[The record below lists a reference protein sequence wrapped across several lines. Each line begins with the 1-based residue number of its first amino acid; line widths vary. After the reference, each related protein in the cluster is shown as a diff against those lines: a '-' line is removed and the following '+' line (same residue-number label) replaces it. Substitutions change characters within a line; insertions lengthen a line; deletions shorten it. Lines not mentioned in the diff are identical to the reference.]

1 MHCGSVIGGAWIKDG
16 DVTPCYSYWKNSD
29 FPQITQIPLTRFI
42 PKVFVVARNP
52 STGGIN
58 RSIHAPPPPLFPPNS
73 PETNFTGR
81 SKESFLILSLIHG
94 RSVFHSGWLF
104 SEMKGLYVYTFQVT
118 TYPGSFQKFSNEIST
133 GYAFLLVPIQCRI
146 HFEDRIIYF
155 ARTTDCLFVMCVTFS
170 QWKPDPDTDSG
181 KWCPR
186 IEFSSSSNWKISLYC
201 LASIVV
207 GEPVGEENFCASWID
222 DNGNNWKL
230 ILYDRCTN
238 C

>member
-1 MHCGSVIGGAWIKDG
+1 MLQLLEKFRFPSDYSDPPYSIYPESVCCRAKPFDRG
-16 DVTPCYSYWKNSD
+16 DQSEYSRTTLS
-29 FPQITQIPLTRFI
+29 FI
-42 PKVFVVARNP
+42 PPPAPRKPILPAVQRKVSWFYRSFTVVL
-52 STGGIN
+52 S
-58 RSIHAPPPPLFPPNS
+58 SIRDGYFRKWRDC
-73 PETNFTGR
+73 T
-81 SKESFLILSLIHG
+81 
-94 RSVFHSGWLF
+94 
-104 SEMKGLYVYTFQVT
+104 YTFQVT

-133 GYAFLLVPIQCRI
+133 GYAFLLVAIQCRI

>member
-1 MHCGSVIGGAWIKDG
+1 MGMLLRVTVTGKIQISLRLLRSPLLDLSRKCLLSRETLRPGGSIGVFTHHPLLYSPPTPRKPILPVVQRKVSWFYRSFTVVLSSIRDG
-16 DVTPCYSYWKNSD
+16 YFRKWRDCT
-29 FPQITQIPLTRFI
+29 
-42 PKVFVVARNP
+42 
-52 STGGIN
+52 
-58 RSIHAPPPPLFPPNS
+58 
-73 PETNFTGR
+73 
-81 SKESFLILSLIHG
+81 
-94 RSVFHSGWLF
+94 
-104 SEMKGLYVYTFQVT
+104 YTFQVT

-146 HFEDRIIYF
+146 HFEDRKIYF
-155 ARTTDCLFVMCVTFS
+155 VRTTDCLFVMCVTFS
-170 QWKPDPDTDSG
+170 QWKPDPDTDLG

>member
-1 MHCGSVIGGAWIKDG
+1 MGMLLRVTVTGKIQISLRLLRSPLLDLSRKCLLSRETLRPGGSIGVFTHHPLLYSPPAPRKPILPAVQRKVSWFYRSFTVVLSSIRDG
-16 DVTPCYSYWKNSD
+16 YFRKWRDCT
-29 FPQITQIPLTRFI
+29 
-42 PKVFVVARNP
+42 
-52 STGGIN
+52 
-58 RSIHAPPPPLFPPNS
+58 
-73 PETNFTGR
+73 
-81 SKESFLILSLIHG
+81 
-94 RSVFHSGWLF
+94 
-104 SEMKGLYVYTFQVT
+104 YTFQVT

-133 GYAFLLVPIQCRI
+133 GYAFPLVPIQCRI

-181 KWCPR
+181 KWCLR

>member
-1 MHCGSVIGGAWIKDG
+1 MLQLLEKFRFPSDYSDPPYSIYPESVCCRAKPFDQG
-16 DVTPCYSYWKNSD
+16 DQSEYSRTTPS
-29 FPQITQIPLTRFI
+29 FI
-42 PKVFVVARNP
+42 PPPTPRKPILPAVQRKVSWFYRSFTVVL
-52 STGGIN
+52 S
-58 RSIHAPPPPLFPPNS
+58 SIRDGYFRKWRDC
-73 PETNFTGR
+73 T
-81 SKESFLILSLIHG
+81 
-94 RSVFHSGWLF
+94 
-104 SEMKGLYVYTFQVT
+104 YTFQVT

-133 GYAFLLVPIQCRI
+133 GYAFSLVPIQCRI
-146 HFEDRIIYF
+146 HFEDRKIYF
-155 ARTTDCLFVMCVTFS
+155 VRTTDCLFVMCVTFS

-230 ILYDRCTN
+230 ILYDRCIN

>member
-1 MHCGSVIGGAWIKDG
+1 MGMLLRVTVTGKIQISLRLLRSPLLDLSRKCLLSRETLRPGGSIG
-16 DVTPCYSYWKNSD
+16 VFTHHPLLYS
-29 FPQITQIPLTRFI
+29 
-42 PKVFVVARNP
+42 
-52 STGGIN
+52 
-58 RSIHAPPPPLFPPNS
+58 PPNS

-133 GYAFLLVPIQCRI
+133 GYAFPLVPIQCRI
-146 HFEDRIIYF
+146 HFEDRKIYF

-230 ILYDRCTN
+230 ILYDRCIN

>member
-1 MHCGSVIGGAWIKDG
+1 MGMLLRVTVTGKIQISLRLLRSPLLDLSRKCLLSRETLRPGGSIGVFTHHPLLYSPPTPRKPILPAVQRKVSWFYRSFTVVLSSIRDG
-16 DVTPCYSYWKNSD
+16 YFRKWRDCT
-29 FPQITQIPLTRFI
+29 
-42 PKVFVVARNP
+42 
-52 STGGIN
+52 
-58 RSIHAPPPPLFPPNS
+58 
-73 PETNFTGR
+73 
-81 SKESFLILSLIHG
+81 
-94 RSVFHSGWLF
+94 
-104 SEMKGLYVYTFQVT
+104 YTFQVT
-118 TYPGSFQKFSNEIST
+118 TYPGSFQKFSNKIST

-146 HFEDRIIYF
+146 HFEDRKIYF

-207 GEPVGEENFCASWID
+207 GEENFCASWID

>member
-1 MHCGSVIGGAWIKDG
+1 MLLRVTVTGKIQISLRLLRSPLLDLSRKCLLSRETLRPGGSIGVFTHHPLLYSPPTPRKPILPAVQRKVSWFYRSFTVVLSSIRDG
-16 DVTPCYSYWKNSD
+16 YFRKWRDCT
-29 FPQITQIPLTRFI
+29 
-42 PKVFVVARNP
+42 
-52 STGGIN
+52 
-58 RSIHAPPPPLFPPNS
+58 
-73 PETNFTGR
+73 
-81 SKESFLILSLIHG
+81 
-94 RSVFHSGWLF
+94 
-104 SEMKGLYVYTFQVT
+104 YTFQVT

-133 GYAFLLVPIQCRI
+133 GYAFLLVAIQCRI
-146 HFEDRIIYF
+146 HFEDRKIYF

>member
-1 MHCGSVIGGAWIKDG
+1 MLQLLEKFRFPSDYSDPPYSIYPESVCCRAKPFDRG
-16 DVTPCYSYWKNSD
+16 DQSEYSRTTPS
-29 FPQITQIPLTRFI
+29 FI
-42 PKVFVVARNP
+42 PPPTPRKPILPAVQRKVSWFYRSFTVVL
-52 STGGIN
+52 S
-58 RSIHAPPPPLFPPNS
+58 SIRDGYFRKWRDC
-73 PETNFTGR
+73 T
-81 SKESFLILSLIHG
+81 
-94 RSVFHSGWLF
+94 
-104 SEMKGLYVYTFQVT
+104 YTFQVT

-133 GYAFLLVPIQCRI
+133 GYAFLLVAIQCRI
-146 HFEDRIIYF
+146 HFEDRKIYF

-230 ILYDRCTN
+230 ILYDRCIN

>member
-1 MHCGSVIGGAWIKDG
+1 MGMLLRVTVTGKIQISLRLLRSALLDLSRKCLLSRETLRPGGSIG
-16 DVTPCYSYWKNSD
+16 VFTHHPLLYS
-29 FPQITQIPLTRFI
+29 P
-42 PKVFVVARNP
+42 P
-52 STGGIN
+52 S
-58 RSIHAPPPPLFPPNS
+58 S

-81 SKESFLILSLIHG
+81 SKESFLILSLIHVLSSIRDG
-94 RSVFHSGWLF
+94 YFRKWRDCT
-104 SEMKGLYVYTFQVT
+104 YTFQVT

-133 GYAFLLVPIQCRI
+133 GYAFFLVPIQCRI
-146 HFEDRIIYF
+146 HFEDRKIYF

-207 GEPVGEENFCASWID
+207 GEENFCASWID

-230 ILYDRCTN
+230 ILYDRCIN

>member
-1 MHCGSVIGGAWIKDG
+1 MGMLLRVTVTGKIQISLRLLRSPLLDLSRKCLLSRETLRPGGSIGVFTHHPLLYSPPTPRKPILPAVQRKVSWFYRSFTVVLSSIRDG
-16 DVTPCYSYWKNSD
+16 YFRKWRDCT
-29 FPQITQIPLTRFI
+29 
-42 PKVFVVARNP
+42 
-52 STGGIN
+52 
-58 RSIHAPPPPLFPPNS
+58 
-73 PETNFTGR
+73 
-81 SKESFLILSLIHG
+81 
-94 RSVFHSGWLF
+94 
-104 SEMKGLYVYTFQVT
+104 YTFQVT

-133 GYAFLLVPIQCRI
+133 GYAFPLVNTIQCRI
-146 HFEDRIIYF
+146 HFEDRKIYF
-155 ARTTDCLFVMCVTFS
+155 VRTTDCLFVMCVTFS

>member
-1 MHCGSVIGGAWIKDG
+1 MGMLLRVTVTGKIQISLRLLRSPLLDLSRKCLLSRETLRPGGSIG
-16 DVTPCYSYWKNSD
+16 
-29 FPQITQIPLTRFI
+29 
-42 PKVFVVARNP
+42 VF
-52 STGGIN
+52 T
-58 RSIHAPPPPLFPPNS
+58 HHPLFYS
-73 PETNFTGR
+73 PSAPRKPILPAVQRKVSWFYRSFTVV
-81 SKESFLILSLIHG
+81 LSSIRDG
-94 RSVFHSGWLF
+94 YFRKWRDCT
-104 SEMKGLYVYTFQVT
+104 YTFQVT

-133 GYAFLLVPIQCRI
+133 GYAFSMVPIQCRI
-146 HFEDRIIYF
+146 HFEDRKIYF
-155 ARTTDCLFVMCVTFS
+155 VRTTDCLFVMCVTFS

-181 KWCPR
+181 KWCSR

-230 ILYDRCTN
+230 ILYDKCTN

>member
-1 MHCGSVIGGAWIKDG
+1 MGMLLRVTVTGKIQISLRLLRSPLLDLSRKCLLSRETLRPGGSIG
-16 DVTPCYSYWKNSD
+16 VFTHHSLLYS
-29 FPQITQIPLTRFI
+29 P
-42 PKVFVVARNP
+42 P
-52 STGGIN
+52 S
-58 RSIHAPPPPLFPPNS
+58 S

-133 GYAFLLVPIQCRI
+133 GYAFSLVAIQCRI
-146 HFEDRIIYF
+146 HFEDRKIYF

-207 GEPVGEENFCASWID
+207 GEENFCASWID

>member
-1 MHCGSVIGGAWIKDG
+1 MGMLLR
-16 DVTPCYSYWKNSD
+16 VTVTGKI
-29 FPQITQIPLTRFI
+29 QISLRLLRSPLLDLSRKCLLSRETLRF
-42 PKVFVVARNP
+42 
-52 STGGIN
+52 GGIN
-58 RSIHAPPPPLFPPNS
+58 RSIHAPPPLLFPPNS

-133 GYAFLLVPIQCRI
+133 GYAFSLVPIQCRI
-146 HFEDRIIYF
+146 HFEDRKIYF

-181 KWCPR
+181 K
-186 IEFSSSSNWKISLYC
+186 
-201 LASIVV
+201 
-207 GEPVGEENFCASWID
+207 
-222 DNGNNWKL
+222 
-230 ILYDRCTN
+230 
-238 C
+238 

>member
-1 MHCGSVIGGAWIKDG
+1 MLQLLEKFRFPSDYSDPPYSIYPESVCRAKPFDRG
-16 DVTPCYSYWKNSD
+16 DQSEYSRTTPS
-29 FPQITQIPLTRFI
+29 FI
-42 PKVFVVARNP
+42 PPQLPGNQFYRPFKGKFPDFIAHSRSFSLPFGMVIFGNE
-52 STGGIN
+52 GIV
-58 RSIHAPPPPLFPPNS
+58 RIHL
-73 PETNFTGR
+73 
-81 SKESFLILSLIHG
+81 
-94 RSVFHSGWLF
+94 
-104 SEMKGLYVYTFQVT
+104 T

-133 GYAFLLVPIQCRI
+133 GYAFLLVAIQCRI
-146 HFEDRIIYF
+146 HFEDRKIYF

-181 KWCPR
+181 KWCSR

-230 ILYDRCTN
+230 ILYDRCIN

>member
-1 MHCGSVIGGAWIKDG
+1 MGMLLRVTVTGKIQISLRLLRSPLLDLSRKCLLSRETLRPGGSIGVFTHHPLLYSPPTPRKPILPAVQRKVSWFYRSFTVVLSFIRDG
-16 DVTPCYSYWKNSD
+16 YFRKWRDCT
-29 FPQITQIPLTRFI
+29 
-42 PKVFVVARNP
+42 
-52 STGGIN
+52 
-58 RSIHAPPPPLFPPNS
+58 
-73 PETNFTGR
+73 
-81 SKESFLILSLIHG
+81 
-94 RSVFHSGWLF
+94 
-104 SEMKGLYVYTFQVT
+104 YTFQVT

-133 GYAFLLVPIQCRI
+133 GYAFPLVPIQCRI
-146 HFEDRIIYF
+146 HFEDRKIYF
-155 ARTTDCLFVMCVTFS
+155 VRTTDCLFVMCVTFS

-230 ILYDRCTN
+230 ILYDRCIN

>member
-1 MHCGSVIGGAWIKDG
+1 MGMLLRVTVTGKIQISLRLLRSPLLDLSRKCLLSRETLRPGGSIGVFTHHPLLYSPPTPRKPILPAVQRKVSWFYRSFTVVLSSIRDG
-16 DVTPCYSYWKNSD
+16 YFRKWRDCT
-29 FPQITQIPLTRFI
+29 
-42 PKVFVVARNP
+42 
-52 STGGIN
+52 
-58 RSIHAPPPPLFPPNS
+58 
-73 PETNFTGR
+73 
-81 SKESFLILSLIHG
+81 
-94 RSVFHSGWLF
+94 
-104 SEMKGLYVYTFQVT
+104 YTFQVT

-133 GYAFLLVPIQCRI
+133 GYAFLLVAIQCRI
-146 HFEDRIIYF
+146 HFEDRKIYF

-207 GEPVGEENFCASWID
+207 GEENFCASWID

-230 ILYDRCTN
+230 ILYDRCIN

>member
-1 MHCGSVIGGAWIKDG
+1 MLQLLEKFRFPSDYSDPPYSIYPESVCCRAKPFDRG
-16 DVTPCYSYWKNSD
+16 DQSEYSRTTPS
-29 FPQITQIPLTRFI
+29 FI
-42 PKVFVVARNP
+42 PPQLPGNQFYRPFKGKFPDFIAHSRSFSLPFGMVIFGNE
-52 STGGIN
+52 GIV
-58 RSIHAPPPPLFPPNS
+58 RTPFRLRRIQD
-73 PETNFTGR
+73 R
-81 SKESFLILSLIHG
+81 SKNFP
-94 RSVFHSGWLF
+94 
-104 SEMKGLYVYTFQVT
+104 MKFR
-118 TYPGSFQKFSNEIST
+118 PN
-133 GYAFLLVPIQCRI
+133 YAFSLVPIQCRI
-146 HFEDRIIYF
+146 HFEDKKIYF
-155 ARTTDCLFVMCVTFS
+155 TRTTDCLFVMCVTFS

-222 DNGNNWKL
+222 NNGNNWKL